1 MSHAISPAPPN
12 SFAGL
17 TAASQPA
24 EASPGQAAILRLRL
38 TNLLKRKARFI
49 PFFRSRAYMPF
60 LLLAYPRS
68 GSTWVHT
75 ALNSH
80 PHILSVGEELAAE
93 YGKPDGLQN
102 LTYYFQRPHS
112 KQVKAL
118 GSKLFYEQAYT
129 ETGLAFW
136 KYWREQQL
144 PVLHL
149 LRRNILRVAVSEE
162 LARTH
167 REWSAVKGANLPD
180 ARAKAIAIL
189 PEVLLQR
196 MGHIEHLQ
204 HVFTTQ
210 LKEYPA
216 ALTIWYEDLLEQPE
230 EQFKAI
236 QLFLGLE
243 PQALFSFLRRQ
254 NPEPLQQL
262 VLNYAEI
269 QQELQGSKWEH
280 FLEQA

>member
-1 MSHAISPAPPN
+1 MNEAIS
-12 SFAGL
+12 
-17 TAASQPA
+17 AAKPSPVQQPA
-24 EASPGQAAILRLRL
+24 VGFSGQAALIRLRAI
-38 TNLLKRKARFI
+38 NLLKRKARFI
-49 PFFRSRAYMPF
+49 PFFRSRAYTPF

-68 GSTWVHT
+68 GSAWLHT

-93 YGKPDGLQN
+93 YGKADGLQN
-102 LTYYFQRPHS
+102 LTYYFKRPHS

-136 KYWREQQL
+136 KYWRDQQL
-144 PVLHL
+144 PVVHL
-149 LRRNILRVAVSEE
+149 LRRNILRIALSEE

-167 REWSAVKGANLPD
+167 REWTAVKGARQPD
-180 ARAKAIAIL
+180 TRAKAIAIL

-204 HVFTTQ
+204 QVFSTQ

-216 ALTIWYEDLLEQPE
+216 ALTIWYEDLLQQPE
-230 EQFKAI
+230 EQFEAI
-236 QLFLGLE
+236 QRFLGLE
-243 PQALFSFLRRQ
+243 PQPLFSFLRRQ

-269 QQELQGSKWEH
+269 QQELQGSRWEY
-280 FLEQA
+280 FLEDA